1 MENPTMTHDEIKAA
15 LIPKYRTAQAVCER
29 VHGEA
34 WYALTEERDAD
45 RYEFLM
51 RTMRSVTHY
60 LEGIQGAAEAKPP
73 RQTERM
79 MQHEPQTPRLGR
91 GLWSNFRSS
100 LHRHNDGRMRPGHQ

>member
-15 LIPKYRTAQAVCER
+15 LTPKYRTAQAVCER
-29 VHGEA
+29 IHGEA

-60 LEGIQGAAEAKPP
+60 LEGIQGAAEA
-73 RQTERM
+73 
-79 MQHEPQTPRLGR
+79 LGIDKDELSEAAKALR
-91 GLWSNFRSS
+91 K
-100 LHRHNDGRMRPGHQ
+100 DDAT

>member
-15 LIPKYRTAQAVCER
+15 LTPKYRTAQAVCER
-29 VHGEA
+29 IHGEA

-60 LEGIQGAAEAKPP
+60 LEGIQGAAEA
-73 RQTERM
+73 
-79 MQHEPQTPRLGR
+79 LGI
-91 GLWSNFRSS
+91 SS
-100 LHRHNDGRMRPGHQ
+100 GELIMAAGPTRPEGGIG

>member
-15 LIPKYRTAQAVCER
+15 LTPKYRTAQAVCER
-29 VHGEA
+29 IHGEA

-60 LEGIQGAAEAKPP
+60 LEGIQGAAEA
-73 RQTERM
+73 
-79 MQHEPQTPRLGR
+79 LGIDKDELSEAAKAIR
-91 GLWSNFRSS
+91 KDDATRTTNPVHGAWP
-100 LHRHNDGRMRPGHQ
+100 ME